1 MKSDFVQWLSN
12 PSGLTPHGFCLLWEP
27 GLLWLY
33 AISDIAIG
41 IAYLAIPFI
50 LLVFVRRRPDLIL
63 RPVAWLFAA
72 FIILCG
78 ITHWLDVLTIWVSAY
93 GVEAVFKAATGIVS
107 LITAYTLWRLLP
119 KALALPSPAQL
130 RDANHALRINEA
142 RARASFESDAMPDGG
157 SQVIEAHDGP
167 DGLHILSSEVRVD
180 LLVSDVGLP
189 GLNGRQ
195 LADTARQTRPNLP
208 VILITG
214 YAGTSLDMRLAPGMV
229 VLRKPFA
236 LTTLTKE
243 ARSLLTLPAEP
254 AVPQRRQFRPRP
266 RTVSFRPET
275 AISPSLSVEGT
286 ALLL

>member
-27 GLLWLY
+27 GLIWLY

-63 RPVAWLFAA
+63 RPVAWLFGA

-142 RARASFESDAMPDGG
+142 RARASFESDAMPDDGNL
-157 SQVIEAHDGP
+157 VIEAHDGP

-254 AVPQRRQFRPRP
+254 AVPQ
-266 RTVSFRPET
+266 
-275 AISPSLSVEGT
+275 
-286 ALLL
+286 